1 MKKCFI
7 VLVLITIM
15 ILVCSCS
22 STPSEYKILSQENM
36 QQLSSPDLVWLVD
49 YCNHKANNA
58 LVNLS
63 GIYWAQQAQVY
74 QQEEL
79 LRVAK

>member
-7 VLVLITIM
+7 VLALIIIM
-15 ILVCSCS
+15 ILVCSCGS
-22 STPSEYKILSQENM
+22 ISDQYKTLSREDI

-79 LRVAK
+79 LRAAK